1 MMDELLTYLRN
12 PIWRR
17 QLRWRKAI
25 WVGMSSLGLTGVH
38 ALPLN
43 RRWVD
48 IHRRRMPL
56 HDLDPNLAGMKIVQ
70 ISDLH
75 YSPVVWQRY
84 LVQYVRWV
92 NELER
97 RRGRYHRRPHHRRI
111 PLCPSRRHHPLASA
125 RAPRGDLHVRQPRLQ
140 HLRKER
146 IPRGQTPGRLPGE
159 MPGRSRDDCP
169 AKSNALD
176 QQRRRQAA
184 GDRRSR

>member
-38 ALPLN
+38 VLPLN

-56 HDLDPNLAGMKIVQ
+56 HGLDPNLAGMKIVQ

-75 YSPVVWQRY
+75 YSPAGWQRY
-84 LVQYVRWV
+84 LVQYVRWC
-92 NELER
+92 NEL
-97 RRGRYHRRPHHRRI
+97 
-111 PLCPSRRHHPLASA
+111 
-125 RAPRGDLHVRQPRLQ
+125 D
-140 HLRKER
+140 
-146 IPRGQTPGRLPGE
+146 
-159 MPGRSRDDCP
+159 
-169 AKSNALD
+169 
-176 QQRRRQAA
+176 AA
-184 GDRRSR
+184 V